1 MDEDKEILEIV
12 NNLPSEQRIIFQ
24 CYLLKNL
31 KDNVGLTNQVHY
43 LLKEKE
49 ELQKQWEF
57 KRDKYVNEIQFLRT
71 KINNFKRKV

>member
-49 ELQKQWEF
+49 ELQKQ
-57 KRDKYVNEIQFLRT
+57 
-71 KINNFKRKV
+71 